1 MFDGLVGVVNVLDGL
16 GEIAVFEVGGA
27 SGLGQKVLVDVLVFE
42 VIYFLV
48 EGGGG
53 RAEVIGGDGVEGFG
67 FVGEFCFLVLGVGF

>member
-1 MFDGLVGVVNVLDGL
+1 MFDGLVGVVNVLYGL

-27 SGLGQKVLVDVLVFE
+27 SGLGQKVLIDVFVFE

-67 FVGEFCFLVLGVGF
+67 FVGEFCFLMLGVGF

>member
-1 MFDGLVGVVNVLDGL
+1 MFDGLVGVVYVLDGL
-16 GEIAVFEVGGA
+16 GEIAVFEVCGA

-42 VIYFLV
+42 VVYFLM